1 MSIKQLQNRW
11 NKDRHFFSKKELG
24 ELQDF
29 VKDIL
34 QDSEIFGLKKGL
46 GSTLNKKRKYEF
58 TIETSK
64 EGRHADFVIFINGE
78 DVVIP
83 VEVEKHNNI
92 KKGIEQIS
100 QYQKDWNKKY
110 GILTDGNEWRFY
122 RSNKYRSFYIDTIL
136 NNVKDFLVYWN
147 EYIKPEN
154 YYIELF
160 NQDDNEEIEKLNLNQ
175 SENRILF
182 FDDITQVINNFKGKM
197 KAIGAFDDLFKIK
210 EYDKIAV
217 ETSYAYLIQFI
228 LYKVLVDNGYKKFN
242 IEYNNTLKKIQKAL
256 NDKDFYSIIINE
268 IKNISEYIS
277 HHIYI
282 PFASEQKSIN
292 NKLID
297 NLRGNLSIDD
307 IAPWLDIIIFIN
319 RYDFAGLKN
328 EIFGYIYEN
337 YLKDLYDEKNKGQYF
352 TDSAVVNFMLKE
364 IGYTEKVIQ
373 EKAKNN
379 QISIIDPSCGAGTF
393 LYSAADKIINSFD
406 DGTEQQSKYI
416 EGLIDKNIFG
426 LDIEEFP
433 LYLAE
438 MNILMRLL
446 PLIVND
452 NYENPV
458 DNKLKIFKTRDSIS
472 EFLDTGINSKVDE
485 GITLFNHLEKT
496 ALDYPSFM
504 RDEKD
509 LEEMLKT
516 LQENGTER
524 ERFDY
529 VIGNPPY
536 VSYNVCSK
544 QKIEFIKRMQDSND
558 NFINM
563 GNVYGVNLNTAE
575 GRIKAYSPKPN
586 LYSFFIALG
595 LALLKND
602 GYLCYII
609 PQTVLVNAD
618 LDVIRYHLTEFTT
631 IEKIITFDG
640 KMFIGRG
647 LKQNKPVATS
657 SLIFVVRKREPQ
669 KNHKVKI
676 TNYSD
681 YMNDDGIDFEK
692 YINSRS
698 KTKYEVFQSEL
709 KANIFNWAF
718 IKYDKTYKDLVD
730 VYNKHLTV
738 DLFRHSLKHYDEVIL
753 DGSVNLLKKDIIID
767 GSIKDF
773 SKYYTIPSLNKGT
786 ITAGQLGFFRKD
798 KQIKKAQGSRDFSI
812 LTEREYKILWKYIN
826 FDGFYYMSGK
836 DVLPMYQQYCIASNN
851 EKEIKYLFSLLNSKL
866 TLFLLEKTFKIGN
879 EDKLTYILGLTFV
892 KEFIHIPKVSS
903 ENKHIIN
910 EIIKQTEILFS
921 LENCQLKDFI
931 DFNTT
936 KQKFES
942 IHVDGKYLILKDS
955 NGEEIKQK
963 IKKNTTMIVELIND
977 LMKPKSQFEL
987 TLHNLKYIKAI
998 DIEQQVTLKDYID
1011 DLVFALYFNIALS
1024 QVGFSNAGQIKN
1036 ECKKNQFYNYVF
1048 K

>member
-11 NKDRHFFSKKELG
+11 NEDKNFFLNKELG

-34 QDSEIFGLKKGL
+34 QDSEIFSLKKGL

-92 KKGIEQIS
+92 KKGIEQIF

-122 RSNKYRSFYIDTIL
+122 RSNKYRTFYIDSIL
-136 NNVKDFLVYWN
+136 NNVKDFLVYWT

-160 NQDDNEEIEKLNLNQ
+160 NQDDKEEIEKLNLNQ

-282 PFASEQKSIN
+282 PFAAEQKSIN

-373 EKAKNN
+373 EKAKVS

-406 DGTEQQSKYI
+406 DGTEQKSKYI
-416 EGLIDKNIFG
+416 EDLIDKNIFG

-458 DNKLKIFKTRDSIS
+458 DNKLKIFKTKDSIS

-485 GITLFNHLEKT
+485 EITLFNHLEKT
-496 ALDYPSFM
+496 ALDYLRIPVKPATHSGQNLTTWM
-504 RDEKD
+504 
-509 LEEMLKT
+509 T
-516 LQENGTER
+516 L
-524 ERFDY
+524 
-529 VIGNPPY
+529 P
-536 VSYNVCSK
+536 
-544 QKIEFIKRMQDSND
+544 
-558 NFINM
+558 
-563 GNVYGVNLNTAE
+563 
-575 GRIKAYSPKPN
+575 
-586 LYSFFIALG
+586 
-595 LALLKND
+595 
-602 GYLCYII
+602 
-609 PQTVLVNAD
+609 
-618 LDVIRYHLTEFTT
+618 
-631 IEKIITFDG
+631 
-640 KMFIGRG
+640 
-647 LKQNKPVATS
+647 
-657 SLIFVVRKREPQ
+657 
-669 KNHKVKI
+669 
-676 TNYSD
+676 
-681 YMNDDGIDFEK
+681 
-692 YINSRS
+692 
-698 KTKYEVFQSEL
+698 
-709 KANIFNWAF
+709 
-718 IKYDKTYKDLVD
+718 
-730 VYNKHLTV
+730 
-738 DLFRHSLKHYDEVIL
+738 
-753 DGSVNLLKKDIIID
+753 
-767 GSIKDF
+767 
-773 SKYYTIPSLNKGT
+773 
-786 ITAGQLGFFRKD
+786 
-798 KQIKKAQGSRDFSI
+798 
-812 LTEREYKILWKYIN
+812 
-826 FDGFYYMSGK
+826 
-836 DVLPMYQQYCIASNN
+836 
-851 EKEIKYLFSLLNSKL
+851 
-866 TLFLLEKTFKIGN
+866 
-879 EDKLTYILGLTFV
+879 
-892 KEFIHIPKVSS
+892 IH
-903 ENKHIIN
+903 
-910 EIIKQTEILFS
+910 
-921 LENCQLKDFI
+921 
-931 DFNTT
+931 
-936 KQKFES
+936 
-942 IHVDGKYLILKDS
+942 
-955 NGEEIKQK
+955 
-963 IKKNTTMIVELIND
+963 
-977 LMKPKSQFEL
+977 
-987 TLHNLKYIKAI
+987 
-998 DIEQQVTLKDYID
+998 
-1011 DLVFALYFNIALS
+1011 
-1024 QVGFSNAGQIKN
+1024 
-1036 ECKKNQFYNYVF
+1036 
-1048 K
+1048 